1 MTVITDIDDAL
12 NSSDEETRRRG
23 IQSLRGKPLQE
34 CYGILFS
41 AMGDE
46 SWRVRKEA
54 VEVFVASAPSHDLIV
69 ELLELLRNEDNA
81 GLRNSAAEAVARIGE
96 PAAAPLIAL
105 STDED
110 ADVRKFVIDVMGSIN
125 SPRFIPSLLNRIT
138 DSDVNVA
145 AAAAEHL
152 GNLGDAR
159 VVQDLLASLND
170 NTTDLFRFNVL
181 AAIGKLAE
189 PGPLPEVI
197 HTLAGNELLQ
207 KAVYECLGSIAD
219 ESALPLLMEGLAS
232 GRKSCRN
239 AAIIALQRVYS
250 RAGIGSDA
258 RHTIE
263 LSLNC
268 LKGSDQVPA
277 LIHSFDVKDP
287 KLAEALIEILDIIGD
302 KRSVDV
308 LLAAFGNERLSSPAL
323 RALKHLGPDGIDAL
337 IGRFATTDEVSRS
350 AICALIGECAYRNGS
365 AVLRDALNDKSAT
378 VRRATATAIGK
389 LGLTDCIP
397 GIVSLLSDADQQV
410 RNAAVSCL
418 EALAL
423 INRTGIQAVARQL
436 GDSDQPEQRRNA
448 SLLFAAL
455 GDGDRLTLLVKDEDP
470 LVRQAAVAAVGKLHL
485 PTSAG
490 TIVIALSDEDPDVRI
505 AAAEALA
512 HVGDV
517 KVITALTH
525 ALIDDDVWVQCAVLK
540 SLVSICPEETLNA
553 VKSVF
558 TNAEGLLLITC
569 LKLLE
574 DMNDA
579 SALDLVERA
588 LDNNDEEVVTL
599 ALSIIGRHAPERIV
613 PQAEFILRHR
623 NWDVRMACAR
633 TVALLPPVQAKE
645 LLERALA
652 EEDNELVRNQLQS
665 LLKGLS

>member
-1 MTVITDIDDAL
+1 MTGLTDIQVAM
-12 NSSDEETRRRG
+12 SSKDEETRRRG
-23 IQSLRGKPLQE
+23 IQELRGKPLHDCCE
-34 CYGILFS
+34 ILFS

-54 VEVFVASAPSHDLIV
+54 VEVFVTAAPTHDLIV

-96 PAAAPLIAL
+96 QAATPLIAL
-105 STDED
+105 STDSD

-125 SPRFIPSLLNRIT
+125 SPQFIPSLLARVA

-152 GNLGDAR
+152 GNLGDPR
-159 VVQDLLASLND
+159 IVPVLLASLQHNVS
-170 NTTDLFRFNVL
+170 DLFRFNIL
-181 AAIGKLAE
+181 ATVGKLAE
-189 PGPLPEVI
+189 PGPVPDELYK
-197 HTLAGNELLQ
+197 LADNELLQ

-219 ESALPLLMEGLAS
+219 ETALPLLLDGLSS

-239 AAIIALQRVYS
+239 AAVTALQRVYS
-250 RAGIGSDA
+250 RAGNNSEA
-258 RHTIE
+258 RRTIE
-263 LSLNC
+263 SALSC

-277 LIHSFDVKDP
+277 LMKSFDAGDP
-287 KLAEALIEILDIIGD
+287 KLAEALIELLDIIGD

-308 LLAAFGNERLSSPAL
+308 LLTAFGNERLSAPAL

-337 IGRFATTDEVSRS
+337 IERFAITDELSRS

-365 AVLRDALNDKSAT
+365 PVLHDGLNDKSAV
-378 VRRATATAIGK
+378 VRRAAATAIGK
-389 LGLTDCIP
+389 LGLTNCIP
-397 GIVSLLSDADQQV
+397 GVVNLLNDADQQV
-410 RNAAVSCL
+410 RYAAVTCL

-423 INRTGIQAVARQL
+423 INRTGIQLVARQL

-448 SLLFAAL
+448 AILFAAL

-470 LVRQAAVAAVGKLHL
+470 LVRQAAVTSVGKLRL
-485 PTSAG
+485 PTSSG
-490 TIVIALSDEDPDVRI
+490 TLVIALSDEDPDVRI

-525 ALIDDDVWVQCAVLK
+525 ALADDDVWVQCAVLK
-540 SLVSICPEETLNA
+540 SLTSICPEETLNA
-553 VKSVF
+553 VRSVF
-558 TNAEGLLLITC
+558 TGAEGLLMITC

-574 DMNDA
+574 EL
-579 SALDLVERA
+579 SEEGALDLVEHA

-633 TVALLPPVQAKE
+633 TVALLPPEQAGT

-652 EEDNELVRNQLQS
+652 EEDNDLVRNLLIS